1 MLGRSTAVRT
11 AALLGVGSVA
21 AIGLLRARG
30 VQVQPVRAGI
40 GGLSRLAPS
49 VQPKAQKA
57 FWRAVYGIS
66 TRRADPADAFMNYGY
81 APLAGAQAGNGH
93 NGAGPPAADFGTALY
108 DRVAGAVDL
117 RGKDVLEVGCG
128 RGGGTAHVFAGH
140 GPASMIG
147 VDLTPE
153 AIRRSEADH
162 AGPGLRFEVADAE
175 RLPFADASFDAVLNV
190 ESCHCYPDVPR
201 FLREAHRVLRP
212 GGALL
217 IADVRHTSLEHATAG
232 GPLRHEDVEDFRRQV
247 AASPFELVEEED
259 ITPNVARAL
268 ELDSPRRRALVQ
280 QRVPRLLRSQ
290 ALLFAAV
297 EGTALHDAYR
307 NGDMTYL
314 RMVLR
319 RAEAG

>member
-1 MLGRSTAVRT
+1 MLGTSPAVRT
-11 AALLGVGSVA
+11 AALLGVGSIA
-21 AIGLLRARG
+21 AVGLLRARG
-30 VQVQPVRAGI
+30 VHVQPVRAGI
-40 GGLSRLAPS
+40 EGLSRLAPS

-57 FWRAVYGIS
+57 FWRAVYGLS
-66 TRRADPADAFMNYGY
+66 TRRSDPADAFMNYGY
-81 APLAGAQAGNGH
+81 APLASNGH
-93 NGAGPPAADFGTALY
+93 NGGPAAAEFGTALY
-108 DRVAGAVDL
+108 DRVAGAADL
-117 RGKDVLEVGCG
+117 RGKEVLEIGCG
-128 RGGGTAHVFAGH
+128 RGGGTAHVFAAH
-140 GPASMIG
+140 GAASMVG

-162 AGPGLRFEVADAE
+162 ARPGLRFEVADAE

-212 GGALL
+212 GDRLL
-217 IADVRHTSLEHATAG
+217 EARV
-232 GPLRHEDVEDFRRQV
+232 PDVEDFRRQV

-259 ITPNVARAL
+259 ITPNVTRAL
-268 ELDSPRRRALVQ
+268 ELDSPRRRAIVE
-280 QRVPRLLRSQ
+280 QRVPRLLQSQ

-297 EGTALHDAYR
+297 EGTALHDACR

-319 RAEAG
+319 KPEAV

>member
-1 MLGRSTAVRT
+1 MLGTSPAVRT
-11 AALLGVGSVA
+11 AALLGVGSIA
-21 AIGLLRARG
+21 AVGLLRARG

-40 GGLSRLAPS
+40 EGLSRLAPS

-57 FWRAVYGIS
+57 FWRAVYGLS
-66 TRRADPADAFMNYGY
+66 TRRSDPADAFMNYGY
-81 APLAGAQAGNGH
+81 APLASNGH
-93 NGAGPPAADFGTALY
+93 NGGGPAAAEFGTALY
-108 DRVAGAVDL
+108 DRVAGAADL
-117 RGKDVLEVGCG
+117 RGKEVLEIGCG
-128 RGGGTAHVFAGH
+128 RGGGTAHVFAAH
-140 GPASMIG
+140 GAASMVG

-162 AGPGLRFEVADAE
+162 ARPGLRFEVADAE

-212 GGALL
+212 GGVLL
-217 IADVRHTSLEHATAG
+217 IADVRHTSLEQAIAG
-232 GPLRHEDVEDFRRQV
+232 GPLQHEDVEDFRRQV

-259 ITPNVARAL
+259 ITPNVTRAL
-268 ELDSPRRRALVQ
+268 ELDSPRRRAIVE
-280 QRVPRLLRSQ
+280 QRVPRLLQSQ

-297 EGTALHDAYR
+297 EGTALHDACR

-319 RAEAG
+319 KPEAV